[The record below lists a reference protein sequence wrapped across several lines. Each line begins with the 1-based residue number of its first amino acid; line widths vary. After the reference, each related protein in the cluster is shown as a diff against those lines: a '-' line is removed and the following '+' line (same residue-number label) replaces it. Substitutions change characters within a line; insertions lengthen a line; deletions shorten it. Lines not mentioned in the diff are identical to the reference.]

1 MYLIFREEM
10 VDMHQY
16 PSLLSYVEALPSTY
30 EIDEQVILKHLSE
43 DGSLFHSPSAT
54 AHAFMLTGNKKC
66 MDYLL
71 SLVQK
76 FPCGGLHD
84 I

>member
-1 MYLIFREEM
+1 MQ
-10 VDMHQY
+10 VDKYHY
-16 PSLLSYVEALPSTY
+16 PPLLSYLEALPSSTY
-30 EIDEQVILKHLSE
+30 EIDEQVILRNLCE
-43 DGSLFHSPSAT
+43 DGSLFQSPSAT

-76 FPCGGLHD
+76 FPHGGLHE